1 MILNVEGRTHET
13 ILTHGFQRASTSIQD
28 KKKDRPRWWH
38 TGSGQAKQNPFEVN
52 VSIPIEHYI
61 TPGLVLHT
69 LFPERLG
76 DIMRNPNGYGT
87 VAKLSGNRRRP
98 FIVKKVIGWNDKG
111 HPIYEIIGYTETRE
125 AGNMLLAEYNRDP
138 WDVDRAKITVKELF
152 ELWKEKKAPKLGESN
167 RSSLCSAFK
176 HCSALWEKPYKQIR
190 SYQMQET
197 IDGCGKGY
205 STQAAIKN
213 LWGHLDRFALEM
225 DIINRCFSDLLTS
238 DPIPPTSRLPFSKDE
253 VKKVWAHQEQPWVD
267 TVLILIYSGWR
278 ISELLN
284 LKPEDIDLQAGTMK
298 GGTKTKAGKNR
309 LVPIHSKIRPLV
321 EARLAESGPRLI
333 SYNGKACSQTQYRIF
348 WADIMKALGMNHTPH
363 ECRHTFE
370 SQLDSARANR
380 KCIDLLMGHVSK
392 DTGNRVYNHKTLDE
406 LKAAVEMINIF

>member
-13 ILTHGFQRASTSIQD
+13 ILTHGFHRASTSIQD
-28 KKKDRPRWWH
+28 KKNDRPRWWH

-333 SYNGKACSQTQYRIF
+333 SYNGRACSQTQYRIF
-348 WADIMKALGMNHTPH
+348 WADIMKALGMTHTPH

-370 SQLDSARANR
+370 SQLDSAGANR

>member
-1 MILNVEGRTHET
+1 
-13 ILTHGFQRASTSIQD
+13 
-28 KKKDRPRWWH
+28 
-38 TGSGQAKQNPFEVN
+38 
-52 VSIPIEHYI
+52 
-61 TPGLVLHT
+61 
-69 LFPERLG
+69 
-76 DIMRNPNGYGT
+76 MRNPNGYGT

-111 HPIYEIIGYTETRE
+111 HPIYDIVGYTETRE
-125 AGNMLLAEYNRDP
+125 AGNLLLAEYNRDP
-138 WDVDRAKITVKELF
+138 WDVDRAKITMKELF

-225 DIINRCFSDLLTS
+225 DIITRCYSDLLTS
-238 DPIPPTSRLPFSKDE
+238 DPIPPTTRLPFSKE
-253 VKKVWAHQEQPWVD
+253 EIKKVWEHQKEPWVD
-267 TVLILIYSGWR
+267 TVLILLYSGWR

-284 LKPEDIDLQAGTMK
+284 LKPEDINLQAGTMK
-298 GGTKTKAGKNR
+298 GGTKTKAGKDR
-309 LVPIHSKIRPLV
+309 VVPIHSKIRPLV
-321 EARLAESGPRLI
+321 ESRLAEGGPRLI
-333 SYNGKACSQTQYRIF
+333 SYNGRVCSQTQYRVF
-348 WADIMKALGMNHTPH
+348 WADIMKALKMNHTPH

-370 SQLDSARANR
+370 TQLDSAGANR

-406 LKAAVEMINIF
+406 LKSTVELIQ

>member
-1 MILNVEGRTHET
+1 MILNVEGRKHET
-13 ILTHGFQRASTSIQD
+13 ILTHRFHRASTSIQD

-253 VKKVWAHQEQPWVD
+253 IKKVWAHQEQPWVD

-348 WADIMKALGMNHTPH
+348 WADIMKALGMTHTPH

-370 SQLDSARANR
+370 SQLDSAGANR

-406 LKAAVEMINIF
+406 LKAAVELVE

>member
-1 MILNVEGRTHET
+1 MKPLWHMDFIGLQHLFK
-13 ILTHGFQRASTSIQD
+13 I
-28 KKKDRPRWWH
+28 KKDRPRWWH

-333 SYNGKACSQTQYRIF
+333 SYNGRACSQTQYRIF

-370 SQLDSARANR
+370 SQLDSAGANR